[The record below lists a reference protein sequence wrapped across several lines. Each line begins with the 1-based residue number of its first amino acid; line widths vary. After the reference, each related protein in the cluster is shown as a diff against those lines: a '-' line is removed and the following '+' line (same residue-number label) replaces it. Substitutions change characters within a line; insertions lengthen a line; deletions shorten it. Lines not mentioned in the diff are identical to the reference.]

1 MVSKTTFIGHRYI
14 LDKNIKNK
22 LYNEIKKSIDSGCKF
37 FTMGLHGEFDRMAL
51 NICRN
56 LKKIYKEIKI
66 EVVITS
72 LNQINLYLATDYNK
86 TNNDID
92 TIMYDIE
99 EEHFKRRI
107 ISSNR
112 QMIDSCQLLICYV
125 DVRRNYGG
133 AILAYKYAK
142 KKGLQI
148 INLF

>member
-1 MVSKTTFIGHRYI
+1 MVSKTAFIGHRYI

-22 LYNEIKKSIDSGCKF
+22 LYNEIKKCIDSGCKF

-72 LNQINLYLATDYNK
+72 LNQVNLYLATDYNK